1 VLLLSSISLAS
12 NKKYPKPIRIV
23 APMIGTMTNVDSL
36 FLNNITAPVTNK
48 PTAEAISSIREAFA
62 ITQSKK

>member
-1 VLLLSSISLAS
+1 
-12 NKKYPKPIRIV
+12 
-23 APMIGTMTNVDSL
+23 MIGTMTNVDSL